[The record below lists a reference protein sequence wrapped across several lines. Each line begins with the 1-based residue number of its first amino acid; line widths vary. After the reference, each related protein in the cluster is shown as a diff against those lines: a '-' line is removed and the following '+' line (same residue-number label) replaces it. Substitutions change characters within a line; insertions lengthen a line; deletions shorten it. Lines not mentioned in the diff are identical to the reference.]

1 VKVLIVNKNQI
12 SKVVLP
18 FDDLKQASQLQLRRE
33 IMELQILDLRENQ
46 IASFKQLNKY
56 FKDTVVMLWDNSLR
70 KQTIDQ
76 VLQKAKIFSGLEQK
90 GDATTG
96 GVGGQA

>member
-1 VKVLIVNKNQI
+1 MNKNQI

-46 IASFKQLNKY
+46 IGSIKQLNKY

-90 GDATTG
+90 GGATTG
-96 GVGGQA
+96 GGGGQA

>member
-1 VKVLIVNKNQI
+1 VNKNQI

-33 IMELQILDLRENQ
+33 IMDLQILDLRENQ
-46 IASFKQLNKY
+46 IGSIKQLNKY

-90 GDATTG
+90 GGATTG

>member
-1 VKVLIVNKNQI
+1 MNKNQI

-33 IMELQILDLRENQ
+33 IMDLQILDLRENQ
-46 IASFKQLNKY
+46 IGSIKQLNKY

-90 GDATTG
+90 GGATTG

>member
-1 VKVLIVNKNQI
+1 MNKNQI

-46 IASFKQLNKY
+46 IGSIKQLNKY

-76 VLQKAKIFSGLEQK
+76 VLQRAKIFSGLEQK
-90 GDATTG
+90 GGATTG
-96 GVGGQA
+96 GGGGQA

>member
-1 VKVLIVNKNQI
+1 MNKNQI

-46 IASFKQLNKY
+46 IGSIKQLNKY

-90 GDATTG
+90 GGATTG

>member
-1 VKVLIVNKNQI
+1 VNKNQI